1 MMFVFTWFFYGTI
14 PSVGTYIVNRM
25 VLGRLEGA
33 INDCSNVYRSYSE
46 FDISMTK
53 IMNFLLS
60 EERENYVDE
69 NVQKG

>member
-1 MMFVFTWFFYGTI
+1 MFAFSWLFYGVM

-25 VLGRLEGA
+25 VLGRLEDV
-33 INDCSNVYRSYSE
+33 INDFSNIYRSYSE

-60 EERENYVDE
+60 EEKVDYAE
-69 NVQKG
+69 

>member
-1 MMFVFTWFFYGTI
+1 MFAFSWLFYGVM

-25 VLGRLEGA
+25 VLGRLEDV
-33 INDCSNVYRSYSE
+33 INDFSNIYRSYSE

-60 EERENYVDE
+60 EERVDYAE
-69 NVQKG
+69 